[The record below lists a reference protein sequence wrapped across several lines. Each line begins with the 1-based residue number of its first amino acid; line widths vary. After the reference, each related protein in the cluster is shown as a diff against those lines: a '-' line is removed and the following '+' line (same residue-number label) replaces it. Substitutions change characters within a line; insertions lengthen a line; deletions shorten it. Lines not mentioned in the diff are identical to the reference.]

1 MIQYALS
8 IKQPWLFC
16 ILHAGKT
23 VENRTWA
30 PPTWAI
36 GTRIALHASKKDDEY
51 TVASR
56 LAGENLTRY
65 ALNMPRGAVVATA
78 VIAGWID
85 ADGQVSSRDLL
96 DFESGW
102 FFGPVG
108 WVLRDVHALSRPI
121 PCKGALGLWKV
132 PLEIMEALDYAVLS
146 AGF

>member
-1 MIQYALS
+1 MRYALS

-36 GTRIALHASKKDDEY
+36 GTRIALHASKRDDSY
-51 TVASR
+51 ITASR
-56 LAGENLTRY
+56 LAGENLSRY
-65 ALNMPRGAVVATA
+65 ALDMPRGAIVATA
-78 VIAGWID
+78 VLAGWLD
-85 ADGQVSSRDLL
+85 EKGQASSRDLL

-108 WVLRDVHALSRPI
+108 WVLRDVHALTQPI

-132 PLEIMEALDYAVLS
+132 PTEIEEALANVVLS
-146 AGF
+146 AGD